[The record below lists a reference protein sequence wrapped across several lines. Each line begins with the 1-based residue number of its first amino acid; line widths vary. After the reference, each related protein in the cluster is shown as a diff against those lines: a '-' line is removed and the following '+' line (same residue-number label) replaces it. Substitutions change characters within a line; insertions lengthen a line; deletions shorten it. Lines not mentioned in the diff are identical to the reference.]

1 MRLYL
6 IRKKTY
12 IHVIVRLP
20 SRHSISQKRLRKMG
34 DSSNI
39 HILGRN
45 PYPMVKAARAG
56 AGGGRGPRFS
66 GVGGLKPSYMTCD
79 ETGVQMP
86 NYSQRKSTL
95 ELKKKFN
102 LQGNK
107 AKKRLGLIWQL

>member
-1 MRLYL
+1 
-6 IRKKTY
+6 
-12 IHVIVRLP
+12 
-20 SRHSISQKRLRKMG
+20 MG